1 MAAVSPKFRILLA
14 GSALVVLAGCA
25 QPIDFDLRSIGS
37 GFDTSEAA
45 LAATNARPR
54 ADARGVISYP
64 SYQVVVARRGDRV
77 SDVASRIG
85 LPADQLA
92 AYNGIPADAVLRN
105 GEIISLPVRIAET
118 PGPATGGASTETLS
132 ITALAD
138 SALSRAEG
146 NTATTNSAAVAPVR
160 SAPATRTASGIQ
172 PGPEPT
178 RHKVTRGET
187 AYSVARLYG
196 VTVRALAEWN
206 GLGKGLEVREGQYL
220 LIPTRES
227 DNTPA
232 TATATATVSAPGA
245 GSPTPT
251 PPSAATALPEKITTA
266 TPPPAPDL
274 GPATSTAQLALPVPG
289 KIVRDYDKNKS
300 AFILFSASPGTPVTA
315 AANGTVKLVSKNS
328 DGVGIM
334 VIDHGNGL
342 QSAYSFIEDV
352 SVKKGDSVRRGQ
364 GIAKVAA
371 NEFSALQ
378 FMVFKGTRTVDP
390 TPYLN

>member
-25 QPIDFDLRSIGS
+25 QPLDFDLRSIGS

-45 LAATNARPR
+45 LAATNARPP
-54 ADARGVISYP
+54 ADSRGVISYP

-92 AYNGIPADAVLRN
+92 AYNGIPADATLRN

-118 PGPATGGASTETLS
+118 PGATATAGGAGTETLS
-132 ITALAD
+132 ITSLAD
-138 SALSRAEG
+138 SALNRAEG
-146 NTATTNSAAVAPVR
+146 TTTPDSSAVAPVR
-160 SAPATRTASGIQ
+160 SVPVTGPASGIQ

-178 RHKVTRGET
+178 RHKVSRGET

-196 VTVRALAEWN
+196 VTVRALADWN
-206 GLGKGLEVREGQYL
+206 GLGKDLEVREGQYL

-227 DNTPA
+227 DNPPA
-232 TATATATVSAPGA
+232 TASAAISVPGA

-251 PPSAATALPEKITTA
+251 PPSAATALPETIATA
-266 TPPPAPDL
+266 TPPKAPDL
-274 GPATSTAQLALPVPG
+274 GPATSTAELALPVPG

-300 AFILFSASPGTPVTA
+300 AFILFGAAPGTQVSA
-315 AANGTVKLVSKNS
+315 AASGTVKLVSKNS

-352 SVKKGDSVRRGQ
+352 SVEKGDSVSRGQ
-364 GIAKVAA
+364 NIAKVAA

>member
-1 MAAVSPKFRILLA
+1 MAAVSPKLRILLA

-25 QPIDFDLRSIGS
+25 QPLDFDLRSIGS

-54 ADARGVISYP
+54 ADSRGVISYP

-77 SDVASRIG
+77 SDVANRIG

-92 AYNGIPADAVLRN
+92 VYNGIPADAVLRA
-105 GEIISLPVRIAET
+105 GEIISLPVRIAEI
-118 PGPATGGASTETLS
+118 PGLSAGATTGGVNTETLS
-132 ITALAD
+132 ITSLAD
-138 SALSRAEG
+138 SALNRAEG
-146 NTATTNSAAVAPVR
+146 NTTNSVAVAPVR
-160 SAPATRTASGIQ
+160 TAPATGTATGIQ

-206 GLGKGLEVREGQYL
+206 GLGKDLEVREGQYL

-227 DNTPA
+227 DNPPA
-232 TATATATVSAPGA
+232 ASATVSAPGA

-300 AFILFSASPGTPVTA
+300 AFILFSASAGTQVSA
-315 AANGTVKLVSKNS
+315 AANGTVKLVSKNA

-352 SVKKGDSVRRGQ
+352 SVKKGDSVSRGQ
-364 GIAKVAA
+364 TIAKVAA